1 MSTEI
6 SRWDASEHLETDDD
20 IIAYLQAVLEETDD
34 MAVFQAALGDVARA
48 RGMSEIARL
57 SGLGRESLYKAL
69 RSSAHPSL
77 DVISKVIHALGGRFT
92 ITSASQGSVA
102 A

>member
-1 MSTEI
+1 MSIEI
-6 SRWDASEHLETDDD
+6 TRWDPSEYLDNDEDV
-20 IIAYLQAVLEETDD
+20 IAYLQAVLEETDD

-48 RGMSEIARL
+48 RGMSEIARA

-77 DVISKVIHALGGRFT
+77 ETISKVVHALGGRLT
-92 ITSASQGSVA
+92 ITA
-102 A
+102 ADTN